1 MVKSPPTTGGA
12 LGGKCRGA
20 SPNNED
26 IHWHRHKLCRKFWEV
41 VIPAFP
47 VSIFDE
53 EIFAFDPTQLL

>member
-1 MVKSPPTTGGA
+1 MPRGFPKQRGHPLASTQA
-12 LGGKCRGA
+12 L
-20 SPNNED
+20 SQ
-26 IHWHRHKLCRKFWEV
+26 IWEV